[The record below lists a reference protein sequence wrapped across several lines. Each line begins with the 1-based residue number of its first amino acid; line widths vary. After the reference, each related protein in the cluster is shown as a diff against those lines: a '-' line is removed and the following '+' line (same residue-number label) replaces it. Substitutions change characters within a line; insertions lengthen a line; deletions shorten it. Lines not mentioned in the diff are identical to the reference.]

1 MSIPIV
7 TNAAYVETKGNKL
20 SLDGWYTNDTPDNS
34 VHLIT
39 EADKNNQWIKKRN
52 VNLKNMKE
60 TVIVGQGS
68 QVGGAG
74 AIVVGQNAK
83 AREGQA
89 TAVGHNSQAN
99 GQAVALG
106 ADTYA
111 YGVSSIAIG
120 NDDITIKYKD
130 RLSKGTIQAI
140 YKKLYDKSANGGNSM
155 VEESFFNGKYLNAN
169 GGSNKDDNRK
179 FSPTAS
185 MGIGSISIGSRA
197 VAYGD
202 GSTALGTLSFALSDG
217 STTLGLR
224 SYVHTNAT
232 SAMALGNESR
242 VYAKNSLAI
251 GTRNEATNEGAMSY
265 GYNAKAVGGSSIAI
279 GYNVGANA
287 SIKDVNKLTTRLKAN
302 NNGSLTEIANLS
314 NKITEA
320 TKKIKTEGTSQG
332 LKFEEENDVILSLEE
347 DSNGQQNN
355 IDIKKIKKKGDGGI
369 VIGREAFSNGDNSIS
384 VGLGSGVFSNNSI
397 GIGSLTYIDVNAEN
411 SISIGIGAT
420 TRQQNSLA
428 LGLYAFSNAKNSMA
442 IGLNSIANIENS
454 IALGNRSMT
463 DYTKSDLEQK
473 PYVPKGAFLLPTSSQ
488 IGYISVGAKGQE
500 RRIVNVAPGS
510 QPNDVVTVSQLQA
523 ATELLSFNKNTGK
536 QENKIPYVSI
546 HADNNE
552 FTSVIE
558 EERDWKY
565 YVELKTMDSI
575 LKNRKQNNN
584 EEFNQETLNE
594 LNTEI
599 TTIEKK
605 YKNFKDKASAFNA
618 LGLNGGKGNN
628 QYKYKE
634 NEKKIEEAKKSA
646 LAVKIITE
654 DVRKKME
661 ASNYSS
667 NRATGENA
675 IAIGINASATEN
687 NSITVGFGSEAKAE
701 GAIAIGDGA
710 LVDTNAGDSVALG
723 KNSKAEAKKT
733 ALSSATIPAG
743 NGNNNIKFSWENAG
757 TSQNQNGAKDKAVV
771 SVGVKG

>member
-1 MSIPIV
+1 
-7 TNAAYVETKGNKL
+7 
-20 SLDGWYTNDTPDNS
+20 
-34 VHLIT
+34 
-39 EADKNNQWIKKRN
+39 
-52 VNLKNMKE
+52 MKE

-265 GYNAKAVGGSSIAI
+265 GYNAKAVGESSIAI

-332 LKFEEENDVILSLEE
+332 LQFEEENDVILSLEE

-355 IDIKKIKKKGDGGI
+355 IDIKKIKK
-369 VIGREAFSNGDNSIS
+369 R
-384 VGLGSGVFSNNSI
+384 
-397 GIGSLTYIDVNAEN
+397 
-411 SISIGIGAT
+411 
-420 TRQQNSLA
+420 
-428 LGLYAFSNAKNSMA
+428 
-442 IGLNSIANIENS
+442 
-454 IALGNRSMT
+454 
-463 DYTKSDLEQK
+463 
-473 PYVPKGAFLLPTSSQ
+473 
-488 IGYISVGAKGQE
+488 
-500 RRIVNVAPGS
+500 
-510 QPNDVVTVSQLQA
+510 
-523 ATELLSFNKNTGK
+523 
-536 QENKIPYVSI
+536 
-546 HADNNE
+546 
-552 FTSVIE
+552 
-558 EERDWKY
+558 
-565 YVELKTMDSI
+565 
-575 LKNRKQNNN
+575 
-584 EEFNQETLNE
+584 
-594 LNTEI
+594 
-599 TTIEKK
+599 
-605 YKNFKDKASAFNA
+605 
-618 LGLNGGKGNN
+618 
-628 QYKYKE
+628 
-634 NEKKIEEAKKSA
+634 
-646 LAVKIITE
+646 
-654 DVRKKME
+654 
-661 ASNYSS
+661 
-667 NRATGENA
+667 
-675 IAIGINASATEN
+675 
-687 NSITVGFGSEAKAE
+687 
-701 GAIAIGDGA
+701 
-710 LVDTNAGDSVALG
+710 
-723 KNSKAEAKKT
+723 
-733 ALSSATIPAG
+733 
-743 NGNNNIKFSWENAG
+743 
-757 TSQNQNGAKDKAVV
+757 
-771 SVGVKG
+771 